1 MVGELFHRDESE
13 GASVGVAAG
22 AMEASGMKI
31 KIWRY
36 DLALTH
42 TWTIASSLAS
52 GGKNFYATVFVEL
65 TNDGGLTGVG
75 ESAPSSR
82 VDENA
87 YSVESFLRK
96 VDPQGLDL
104 LQKRFHGIGVLIV
117 AQRRRAFANSGQ
129 S

>member
-52 GGKNFYATVFVEL
+52 GGKNFYPTVFVEL
-65 TNDGGLTGVG
+65 DDEAGLTGIG

-82 VDENA
+82 YDENA
-87 YSVESFLRK
+87 DSVEAFLKK
-96 VDPQGLDL
+96 VDANRLSFADISGSMAYLDT
-104 LQKRFHGIGVLIV
+104 I
-117 AQRRRAFANSGQ
+117 ASGNA
-129 S
+129 SA